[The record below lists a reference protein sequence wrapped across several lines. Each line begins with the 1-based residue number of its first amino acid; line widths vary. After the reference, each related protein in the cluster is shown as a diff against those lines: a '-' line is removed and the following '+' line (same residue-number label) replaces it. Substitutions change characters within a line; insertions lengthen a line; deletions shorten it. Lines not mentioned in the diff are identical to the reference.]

1 MNLFELT
8 GQYLALLEL
17 AEMPDADPE
26 VIEGT
31 MEALDGELEEK
42 ADGYARI
49 IAQLKA
55 DAAGLD
61 EEINRL
67 IGRKTALVTNAERL
81 KRHLEAAMIATG
93 KTKFKTTLFSFG
105 IQKNP
110 ASVKIDDEDAIPS
123 IYLIPQM
130 PKIDKKGIL
139 AALKNGEKLS
149 YAHLE
154 QGESLRIR

>member
-1 MNLFELT
+1 
-8 GQYLALLEL
+8 
-17 AEMPDADPE
+17 MPDADPE
-26 VIEGT
+26 VIQGT
-31 MEALDGELEEK
+31 MEALDGELEDK

-55 DAAGLD
+55 DAEGLD
-61 EEINRL
+61 AEINRL
-67 IGRKTALVTNAERL
+67 ISRKTGLLTNAERL
-81 KRHLEAAMIATG
+81 KRHLEASMIATG
-93 KTKFKTTLFSFG
+93 KRKFKTAFYSFG

-123 IYLIPQM
+123 VYLIPQM
-130 PKIDKKGIL
+130 PKIDKKGI
-139 AALKNGEKLS
+139 AEALKRGEKLP